1 MTSENN
7 THEKNDL
14 IIAIKSG
21 DTVLMR
27 FDPESNP
34 ESFVSGFGVEKIPS
48 NADLSNFLRT
58 IPEIASAIALNN
70 SFRIVMPAGVV
81 GKLMTLVKNPSMSGL
96 LTTSIVG
103 KNNQIIATAGLAPM
117 SGFVVPVI
125 VWTILSFLTGQFF
138 LTQIQKNTRAIF
150 DELRNILFFLV
161 AQEESAL
168 CARIEFLN
176 YVGINFSAL
185 SQNAEMRVSTLTNLQ
200 KANIESLAGLKLWV
214 RNIKKELEDVRTTIE
229 LIKSKKDVAQNID
242 KVASLVGET
251 QQNINRAIASWQC
264 YFLGSTLEIQLGS
277 IFEPCLL
284 EYIDDSLSK
293 QSEDLRVE
301 LEKAIHIWND
311 SNNITSLNESPRFQ
325 VGQISAIGKELIG
338 YTDKIKNVINS
349 TKEYIK
355 AIKDL
360 EENGINLLYYNNAF
374 YRPQLRSS
382 KAN

>member
-168 CARIEFLN
+168 SARIEFLN

-185 SQNAEMRVSTLTNLQ
+185 SQNAEIRVSTLTNLQ

-242 KVASLVGET
+242 KVASLIGET

-374 YRPQLRSS
+374 YRP
-382 KAN
+382 

>member
-1 MTSENN
+1 
-7 THEKNDL
+7 
-14 IIAIKSG
+14 
-21 DTVLMR
+21 
-27 FDPESNP
+27 
-34 ESFVSGFGVEKIPS
+34 
-48 NADLSNFLRT
+48 
-58 IPEIASAIALNN
+58 
-70 SFRIVMPAGVV
+70 
-81 GKLMTLVKNPSMSGL
+81 MTLVKNPSMSGL

-242 KVASLVGET
+242 KVASLIGET

-264 YFLGSTLEIQLGS
+264 YFLGSTLEVQLGS

-311 SNNITSLNESPRFQ
+311 SNNITSLNEFPRFQ

-374 YRPQLRSS
+374 YRPQLRAS